1 MTATSLLRG
10 TFWNA
15 GPLFTSQTSPQPMIP
30 QRTSSIGRLLTA
42 TKADRVIPMGEGMPG
57 HEGTASFFRPTR
69 EKTAD
74 ERPLGIVD
82 PLVDVPHHVV
92 DRVFAPA
99 AGACLRRAGRAKQ
112 RPVVDFHEAE
122 SRVGGTDRCV
132 LREDL
137 RGMVHAKH
145 ITDAGPVGWAARAF
159 RFAFPAARS

>member
-30 QRTSSIGRLLTA
+30 QRTSSIGRLLKE
-42 TKADRVIPMGEGMPG
+42 TKADQEIPMGEGMHG
-57 HEGTASFFRPTR
+57 HDGIASFFRPTR
-69 EKTAD
+69 KKPAD

-112 RPVVDFHEAE
+112 RPVVAFHEAA
-122 SRVGGTDRCV
+122 SRVGVTAPCV
-132 LREDL
+132 
-137 RGMVHAKH
+137 
-145 ITDAGPVGWAARAF
+145 
-159 RFAFPAARS
+159 